1 MPPTNLQCFEQFT
14 GSFCGFFE
22 NPFGAVLKPIG
33 FALGDADGTLGLGFA
48 IMWGILLGIL
58 WIRTENLM
66 LVSIVGLLVAST
78 TTAID
83 STGELGIRGMGLLL
97 VGVSIGITL
106 FQLIKHKIQT
116 FA

>member
-14 GSFCGFFE
+14 GNFCGFFD

-33 FALGDADGTLGLGFA
+33 FALGDVDGTLGLGFA

>member
-14 GSFCGFFE
+14 GSFCGFFD

-106 FQLIKHKIQT
+106 FQLLKHKIQT